1 MGTSNPQLQSDQLP
15 SAPAA
20 GSSSAITAQ
29 PAPAASSSLAVANT
43 AKVNPLSAWTT
54 VRPASMVAIQQIPVQ
69 QSAQA
74 QLLRSQTMRAPSTT
88 RDGKR
93 KAVTAAEANA
103 IIDKMLAGANG
114 SAVDE
119 NTSAAG
125 DSNTS
130 LGKLV
135 RHQQL
140 MCRSAWSMLSGSQH
154 AHRLCEAVW
163 VLRWRSTQRHWG
175 PEGQSQAVAARHA
188 GDEQQHSRSGHEGY
202 QTVQLQLLL

>member
-1 MGTSNPQLQSDQLP
+1 
-15 SAPAA
+15 
-20 GSSSAITAQ
+20 
-29 PAPAASSSLAVANT
+29 
-43 AKVNPLSAWTT
+43 
-54 VRPASMVAIQQIPVQ
+54 MVAIQQIPVQ

-135 RHQQL
+135 RHPWFAGL
-140 MCRSAWSMLSGSQH
+140 
-154 AHRLCEAVW
+154 
-163 VLRWRSTQRHWG
+163 LRACTLALTACASSVCCSLGFALAINATALG
-175 PEGQSQAVAARHA
+175 
-188 GDEQQHSRSGHEGY
+188 
-202 QTVQLQLLL
+202 T